1 MSTTTFQMHSQQKDQ
16 EQTIFKIVNSVL
28 KEKRHLQLCTRLARQ
43 AMYTFYLF
51 IIIQVT
57 ESVIYHNS
65 HR

>member
-1 MSTTTFQMHSQQKDQ
+1 MHSQQKRSRTNNFQ
-16 EQTIFKIVNSVL
+16 NSQFRPY
-28 KEKRHLQLCTRLARQ
+28 EKRHLQLCTRLARQ

>member
-1 MSTTTFQMHSQQKDQ
+1 MHSQQKDQ

-28 KEKRHLQLCTRLARQ
+28 KEKRHLQLCTRL
-43 AMYTFYLF
+43 YTFYLF
-51 IIIQVT
+51 IIIRVT

>member
-1 MSTTTFQMHSQQKDQ
+1 MSTTRFQMHSQQKDQ

-28 KEKRHLQLCTRLARQ
+28 KEKRHLQLCTRL
-43 AMYTFYLF
+43 YTFYLF
-51 IIIQVT
+51 IIIRVT

>member
-1 MSTTTFQMHSQQKDQ
+1 MHSQQKDQ

-28 KEKRHLQLCTRLARQ
+28 KEKRHLQLCARLARQ

-51 IIIQVT
+51 IIIIQVT